1 MKLMKMLLS
10 VLLVFAV
17 CGCTKNDVK
26 DGVEETITITLKIE
40 DAMNQKEL
48 FTGTVSASGIE
59 LTLADV
65 LSANADALQLV
76 SEDTAYGMQI
86 NGLMGVE
93 TTDWAKGPWWGYTSE
108 NNESC
113 VQAGYCTGAS
123 ELKVAD
129 GDEFSFTFSQGY

>member
-1 MKLMKMLLS
+1 MKLMKILLS
-10 VLLVFAV
+10 ALLVFAV
-17 CGCTKNDVK
+17 CGCTKNNVS
-26 DGVEETITITLKIE
+26 GNSQETVTITLKIK
-40 DAMNQKEL
+40 DTVNQKEL
-48 FTGTVSASGIE
+48 FSGTVSAQGVE

-76 SEDTAYGMQI
+76 SEDSAYGMQI

-93 TTDWAKGPWWGYTSE
+93 TVDWSNGPWWMYTSE

-129 GDEFSFTFSQGY
+129 DDEFSFTFSQGY

>member
-10 VLLVFAV
+10 ALLIFAV

-26 DGVEETITITLKIE
+26 EELSKTVTITLTIE
-40 DAMNQKEL
+40 DTTNSKEL
-48 FTGTVSASGIE
+48 FSGTVSAQGSN

-65 LSANADALQLV
+65 LSANAELLQLV

-93 TTDWAKGPWWGYTSE
+93 TTNWSKGPWWVYTSE

-113 VQAGYCTGAS
+113 VQAGYCVGAS
-123 ELKVAD
+123 ELNVAD
-129 GDEFSFTFSQGY
+129 GDEFRFTLSTGY

>member
-17 CGCTKNDVK
+17 CGCTKNNVK
-26 DGVEETITITLKIE
+26 DEGEETITITLKIE

-93 TTDWAKGPWWGYTSE
+93 TTDWAK

-113 VQAGYCTGAS
+113 IQAGYCTGAS

-129 GDEFSFTFSQGY
+129 GDEFSFTFSTGY

>member
-10 VLLVFAV
+10 VLLMFAV
-17 CGCTKNDVK
+17 CGCAKNDVK
-26 DGVEETITITLKIE
+26 EETAETVTIALTIE
-40 DAMNQKEL
+40 DSLNSKDL
-48 FTGTVSASGIE
+48 FSGTVSATGSD

-65 LSANADALQLV
+65 LDANAELLQLV

-93 TTDWAKGPWWGYTSE
+93 TTDWNKGPWWVYTSE

-113 VQAGYCTGAS
+113 VQAGYCVGAS

-129 GDEFSFTFSQGY
+129 GDEFSFTLSTGY